1 MKQAHRLLNADHV
14 HVWKDFRDDSGICS
28 HSHTSQWLVP
38 PVRTIKYQRMIEPT
52 QQRAQDK
59 DQRTNPKYFD
69 FPTAIA
75 NFTKQQ
81 QTRTD
86 NHQINGHTHSA

>member
-1 MKQAHRLLNADHV
+1 
-14 HVWKDFRDDSGICS
+14 
-28 HSHTSQWLVP
+28 
-38 PVRTIKYQRMIEPT
+38 MIEPT
-52 QQRAQDK
+52 QQRTQDK

-86 NHQINGHTHSA
+86 NHQINGHYPFRLIHWYAHII